1 MKSAMIILAA
11 LVFAWPVVAQDQDM
25 PPLDGIA
32 GTGCEITGYATG
44 AFHVHIWADYLDHKL
59 QPNTKHGWLR
69 LYSIRSQDRES
80 KNREKA
86 FADCDKWMAKISSV
100 RDKKAKAAAEADS
113 SHGKHR

>member
-1 MKSAMIILAA
+1 MKIFLLLCLLLAPSVLLA
-11 LVFAWPVVAQDQDM
+11 QGETPAINLVTNEGCRI
-25 PPLDGIA
+25 DGYKN
-32 GTGCEITGYATG
+32 GEYLV
-44 AFHVHIWADYLDHKL
+44 HVWADYLDHKL
-59 QPNTKHGWLR
+59 QANTKHGWLR